1 MIQTGDAMKV
11 FISSLIRKSL
21 LAAVVLTFAGCGSL
35 LPDASQETKTPW
47 KTYTEAQA
55 MFARIVPNET
65 SLAELKV
72 LGVDPERTPNVALL
86 SHADL
91 LRRLVSTSSLD
102 VRLLD
107 HGLQQ
112 CVSSHLTCY
121 AFEIEQ
127 THIEKKRFGN
137 FWADF
142 FNFHRQTDIT
152 GWQFDA
158 IVVVRDGKV
167 IYKLWSG
174 KPSIHQFEQE
184 RMPLGPFQ
192 SIGSAYMRIR

>member
-1 MIQTGDAMKV
+1 MKA
-11 FISSLIRKSL
+11 FNSRSFFRCL
-21 LAAVVLTFAGCGSL
+21 LAGAAISLAGCASL
-35 LPDASQETKTPW
+35 LPDARQETKTPW
-47 KTYTEAQA
+47 KTYAEAQA
-55 MFARIVPNET
+55 MFERIIPNET
-65 SLAELKV
+65 SLAELKK
-72 LGVDPERTPNVALL
+72 LGVDPDKTPNVALL

-174 KPSIHQFEQE
+174 KPIIHQFEEE

-192 SIGSAYMRIR
+192 SIGSTYMMVH